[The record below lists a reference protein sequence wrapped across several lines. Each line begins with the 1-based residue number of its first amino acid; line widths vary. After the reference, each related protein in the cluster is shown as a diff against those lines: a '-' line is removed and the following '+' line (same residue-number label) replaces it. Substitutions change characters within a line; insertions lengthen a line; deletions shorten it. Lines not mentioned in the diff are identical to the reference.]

1 VNRQTRILRQAAS
14 WCLRYPDEQ
23 VRAAL
28 PVVAQA
34 VAELRADP
42 ATEHLRRFLTYAD
55 STPAID
61 LAAHYVTVFDLRN
74 RRSLNLTWWS
84 DGDTRRRG
92 MALVAFG
99 EAYRSAGWEF
109 GGDDLADYLPALLE
123 FAALDDRA
131 AQQAGEQLLATHRDG
146 IDALHRALAAA
157 DTPYLHVLD
166 ALSTTLPPRSARDRS
181 AGPERPLLEL
191 VGLDAY
197 PTHVVEAAR

>member
-1 VNRQTRILRQAAS
+1 MNRQTRILRQAAS

-23 VRAAL
+23 VLAAL

-34 VAELRADP
+34 LAELGASP
-42 ATEHLRRFLTYAD
+42 AREQLQRFLTYAD

-109 GGDDLADYLPALLE
+109 GGDDLPDHLPALLE
-123 FAALDDRA
+123 FAALDDPA
-131 AQQAGEQLLATHRDG
+131 AQQAGEQLLAAHRDG
-146 IDALHRALAAA
+146 IDALQRALAAA
-157 DTPYLHVLD
+157 DTPYLDVLD
-166 ALSTTLPPRSARDRS
+166 AVSTTLPPRRPGDRR
-181 AGPERPLLEL
+181 AELERPLLEL

-197 PTHVVEAAR
+197 PAHVVEAAR